1 MDSGWLFLQRFGG
14 KLFNMSDLGIQ
25 FGGSD
30 IRERHSSLTRLVI
43 KLSAGA
49 VKTEKGVARVL
60 LGLALV
66 FFLSSGLLLWNEFSF
81 RAAKKEPFPLRLMG
95 SPQFRR

>member
-1 MDSGWLFLQRFGG
+1 MDSGELFLQRFGG
-14 KLFNMSDLGIQ
+14 RLFNMSDLGIQ

-30 IRERHSSLTRLVI
+30 IRERHSSLTRLVF
-43 KLSAGA
+43 KLSGGA
-49 VKTEKGVARVL
+49 VKTEKGAAQIL
-60 LGLALV
+60 LGFALV
-66 FFLSSGLLLWNEFSF
+66 FFILSGFLLWNEFGF